1 MESDSKETEQ
11 FDYKIVIEFD
21 NSETQR
27 KAFNTYSG
35 LETTDNNQ
43 EVKEVSKTVH
53 YQDWRETDIFIEKL
67 IDNTKTMGG
76 IPKPADE
83 ELVTSEY
90 LGHGIIKLFKS
101 GSDFDQEKDKG
112 NADIIT
118 VPADDTMVSILFPT
132 YFTVH
137 DLLHNYIGDS
147 IVYKQVSDFRILRNK
162 QKGIG
167 FNFMV
172 LMKFREAAAAKKFK
186 DEFNGKRFSKMDPE
200 TCNVVFIKEVIF
212 ANKLFPRNEKKQFP
226 YLLNDP
232 FTTLRDNEKKS
243 VDIELPTCPVCLER
257 MDSET
262 TGLITIPCQH
272 TFHCQCLD
280 KWKNSKCPVCR
291 LSSVRL
297 SRDTLK
303 NQSKHEKCYEC
314 GSSENLW
321 ICLICGHVGCG
332 RYSSRHAI
340 KHFEE
345 TAHCF
350 AMDYKTDRVWD
361 YAGDNYVHRLVENEV
376 DGKLVELGESSEDRS
391 NSRSSHLLNKKSGSK
406 TDDDEKDLR
415 VNFMRNREYHL
426 EYVQVLISQLESQS
440 EYYEMKMQDTTN
452 LQNVIEN
459 LKKELEDSKKIN
471 IRLTETSKR
480 EKEEAK
486 KKIQK
491 QSELESTLKE
501 NQLIIEG
508 LQQNLSHKDKKIE
521 ELEERLKIQEESNK
535 DLQDQVKDLMFYL
548 ESRDKFD
555 NAPDDVKEGTILVQ
569 STDNK
574 AAKKKKKPKKK
585 VPKIPKLVLRP
596 DSNES

>member
-1 MESDSKETEQ
+1 MDSENKTSEQ
-11 FDYKIVIEFD
+11 FEYKIVIEFD
-21 NSETQR
+21 SSEKQ
-27 KAFNTYSG
+27 KQAYAIYSG
-35 LETTDNNQ
+35 LKAQQINDETVELDTN
-43 EVKEVSKTVH
+43 S
-53 YQDWRETDIFIEKL
+53 YQDWRGTDIIIERLLKRKL
-67 IDNTKTMGG
+67 GMGG
-76 IPKPADE
+76 LPKIADD

-101 GSDFDQEKDKG
+101 GSDFDQEKEKG
-112 NADIIT
+112 NSDIIT
-118 VPADDTMVSILFPT
+118 APADDTMVSILFPT

-147 IVYKQVSDFRILRNK
+147 IVYNQVSDFRILRNK

-172 LMKFREAAAAKKFK
+172 LMKFREASAAKKFK

-212 ANKLFPRNEKKQFP
+212 AKKLFPRNEKKQFP

-232 FTTLRDNEKKS
+232 FTTVRDSEKNS

-303 NQSKHEKCYEC
+303 TQSKHEKCYEC

-391 NSRSSHLLNKKSGSK
+391 NSRGSNAVVKKMGSK
-406 TDDDEKDLR
+406 SEEDEKDLR

-440 EYYEMKMQDTTN
+440 EYYEMKMQDTSKLQSEIEKLTEELKESH
-452 LQNVIEN
+452 LQNQILN
-459 LKKELEDSKKIN
+459 DNNKKVKTEVKISN
-471 IRLTETSKR
+471 DK
-480 EKEEAK
+480 
-486 KKIQK
+486 QK
-491 QSELESTLKE
+491 QLQADLEES
-501 NQLIIEG
+501 QLLIRG
-508 LQQNLSHKDKKIE
+508 LQENLSHKDEKIE
-521 ELEERLKIQEESNK
+521 ELEIRMKKQEESNK
-535 DLQDQVKDLMFYL
+535 DLQDQIRDLMFYL

-569 STDNK
+569 SGESK
-574 AAKKKKKPKKK
+574 GKKKKKPKKK

-596 DSNES
+596 DNESEQ